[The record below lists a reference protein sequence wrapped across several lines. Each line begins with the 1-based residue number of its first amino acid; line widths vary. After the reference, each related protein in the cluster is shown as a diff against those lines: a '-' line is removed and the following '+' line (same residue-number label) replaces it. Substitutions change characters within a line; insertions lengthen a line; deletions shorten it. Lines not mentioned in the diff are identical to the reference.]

1 MAKWVAWGRSS
12 TPAETSPNLG
22 YIDPLLRRR
31 LSPLA
36 RAALH
41 AANICAEGYPSLP
54 VVYASRHGELGR
66 TIEMLG
72 NLANREDLSPTTF
85 SLSVLNSAA
94 GIFSIARGD
103 HAPATAVSA
112 GMESFGFGLLDACT
126 RAQLN
131 PGLPVLYL
139 YADTAAP
146 APVGPQAGDPESPLA
161 VAILIGGN
169 SASILEI
176 TAVPA
181 EGDASP
187 GSQALACLSALE
199 GNPAAWHSGR
209 RQWQWQWADP
219 C

>member
-1 MAKWVAWGRSS
+1 MTKWVAWGRQS
-12 TPAETSPNLG
+12 TPSEAAPDLG
-22 YIDPLLRRR
+22 FIDALLRRR

-41 AANICAEGYPSLP
+41 AANICAEGHKPLP

-66 TIEMLG
+66 TVAMLR
-72 NLANREDLSPTTF
+72 NLANQEDLSPTTF

-112 GMESFGFGLLDACT
+112 GRETFAFGLLEAWS
-126 RAQLN
+126 RAKLN
-131 PGLPVLYL
+131 PETPVLYL

-146 APVGPQAGDPESPLA
+146 DPVGPQACDPESSLA
-161 VAILIGGN
+161 VAMLIGGN
-169 SASILEI
+169 SAGILEI
-176 TAVPA
+176 TSTPA
-181 EGDASP
+181 EGNASP
-187 GSQALACLSALE
+187 GPQALACLSALE
-199 GNPAAWHSGR
+199 GNPATWHSGH
-209 RQWQWQWADP
+209 RQWQWAAP